1 MKKNL
6 LLPILFVCC
15 LFSCEREPDFS
26 KTLQEYYDFGLPKI
40 ERNWSYEELEVSAKL
55 LGRMKQKDSFPLPK
69 LNSRKSFKYF
79 EKILSAMPRL
89 SLEDSLSYRRK
100 ARDFNFMQKMV
111 QRFVQVYGTS
121 EKEQKYYSNEFMA
134 LNKLVLE
141 EVAKMTLLYYDFIEQ
156 ASPEYADQLSANS
169 ATFQNGVLT
178 VLEATLENHQ
188 DHFKYNSEDKIAL
201 ARTFSEHIEKIWHLI
216 DIDSKERLLTQIQNI
231 AQQNEIRKVRNIY
244 SEFLESVGPKDH

>member
-1 MKKNL
+1 MRKKL
-6 LLPILFVCC
+6 FFPILFISIG
-15 LFSCEREPDFS
+15 FSCTREPDFS

-40 ERNWSYEELEVSAKL
+40 EKNWSYEELEVSAKL
-55 LGRMKQKDSFPLPK
+55 LGRMKKKDSFPLPK
-69 LNSRKSFKYF
+69 LNSRKSSKYF

-111 QRFVQVYGTS
+111 QRFVQVYGIS
-121 EKEQKYYSNEFMA
+121 GKEQSYYSNEFMA

-141 EVAKMTLLYYDFIEQ
+141 EVAKMTLLYYDFIEK

-169 ATFQNGVLT
+169 ATFQNGILN

-188 DHFKYNSEDKIAL
+188 DHFKYNPEDKIAL
-201 ARTFSEHIEKIWHLI
+201 ARTFSEHVKKIWHLI
-216 DIDSKERLLTQIQNI
+216 DIDSKEKLLAQIRSI
-231 AQQNEIRKVRNIY
+231 AGQNEIGKVQSIY
-244 SEFLESVGPKDH
+244 SDFLETVESKDQ